1 MAEKTMLMIRDDT
14 DIHADIDHLVAHYP
28 PLAKDRHAF
37 KVVVDHGAVTLSGHV
52 QTLIT
57 RRYLLDHIGD
67 IEGVTS
73 VDASDFY
80 DDVTIKLQ
88 VSHVLPFGIKAN
100 VLYGTVIL
108 TGEPPQDS
116 SVEQLA
122 SRILAMPGVVRVA
135 NGFGG

>member
-1 MAEKTMLMIRDDT
+1 MTDTTLLMIRDDT

-37 KVVVDHGAVTLSGHV
+37 KVAVDHGAVTLSGHV
-52 QTLIT
+52 QSVIT
-57 RRYLLDHIGD
+57 RRYLMDHVGD
-67 IEGVTS
+67 VEGVTS
-73 VDASDFY
+73 VDASDFF
-80 DDVTIKLQ
+80 DDVTIKLE
-88 VSHVLPFGIKAN
+88 VSHVLPLGVKAN

-122 SRILAMPGVVRVA
+122 DHILELPGVARVA

>member
-1 MAEKTMLMIRDDT
+1 MTEPTILMIRDDT
-14 DIHADIDHLVAHYP
+14 DIHADIDHCVAHYP

-37 KVVVDHGAVTLSGHV
+37 KVAVDHGAVTISGHV
-52 QTLIT
+52 QTAIT
-57 RRYLLDHIGD
+57 RRYFLDHVKD

-73 VDASDFY
+73 VDADAFF
-80 DDVTIKLQ
+80 DDLTIKLE
-88 VSHVLPFGIKAN
+88 VSHALPLGVQEN

-108 TGEPPQDS
+108 TGEPPRDR

-122 SRILAMPGVVRVA
+122 DQILAMPGVARVA